1 MSQMMATG
9 SASATSETNST
20 SPLGAIVSTMSRARR
35 RTDSSALAT
44 IFGVNPRLTTARS
57 LVCLG
62 GSVEIIERMAPR
74 RCMSSGSVITWM
86 PKAELNVSQ
95 SRVAAAT
102 SS

>member
-1 MSQMMATG
+1 M
-9 SASATSETNST
+9 
-20 SPLGAIVSTMSRARR
+20 
-35 RTDSSALAT
+35 
-44 IFGVNPRLTTARS
+44 TTERS

-74 RCMSSGSVITWM
+74 RCTSSGSVITWM
-86 PKAELNVSQ
+86 PKAELKVSQ